1 VRTSGGAI
9 GISAAGMEVA
19 LENIKITGHK
29 MLPKTL
35 EASILD

>member
-1 VRTSGGAI
+1 MDG
-9 GISAAGMEVA
+9 A

-29 MLPKTL
+29 MLLKTL

>member
-1 VRTSGGAI
+1 
-9 GISAAGMEVA
+9 MEVA

-35 EASILD
+35 KASILD